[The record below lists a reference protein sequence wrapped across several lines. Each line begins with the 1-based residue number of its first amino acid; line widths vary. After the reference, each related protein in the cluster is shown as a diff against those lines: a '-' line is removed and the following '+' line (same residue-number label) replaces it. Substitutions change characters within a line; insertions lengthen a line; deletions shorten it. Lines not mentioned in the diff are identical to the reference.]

1 MLEGN
6 RSRVQNLTGG
16 EIWLF
21 ILARVLVG
29 FAVGI
34 FAMVY
39 FPATVVYLA
48 WPALIVGVVLF
59 VLASKG
65 LLRKRPSGRTA

>member
-21 ILARVLVG
+21 IVARMLIG

-34 FAMVY
+34 FAMIY
-39 FPATVVYLA
+39 FPTTAVYLA
-48 WPALIVGVVLF
+48 WPALGVGVVLF
-59 VLASKG
+59 ILASKG
-65 LLRKRPSGRTA
+65 LLRKRPTGPAA

>member
-21 ILARVLVG
+21 ILARVLIG

-34 FAMVY
+34 LLMMYMPGLAVH
-39 FPATVVYLA
+39 LA
-48 WPALIVGVVLF
+48 WPALLIGVVFF
-59 VLASKG
+59 VLASRG
-65 LLRKRPSGRTA
+65 LMRKPRGPAA